1 MTNCPKCKSRIF
13 VRYYPRVVE
22 IIWATCPECKHGWKQ
37 EIQGGIVAEH
47 DPFAMKKAEKLLRT
61 KINKTKHVE
70 HREKTAL
77 EEMMPDN
84 IQLKDDLSY
93 FESFGHYL
101 NYQAREINERNF
113 DTNKKRKIR

>member
-1 MTNCPKCKSRIF
+1 MCPQCR
-13 VRYYPRVVE
+13 
-22 IIWATCPECKHGWKQ
+22 HGWKQ